1 MVLTATPHESQKKV
15 NLKSSRVELSSN
27 FLVTGSN
34 ILPPPFLILFVFCFR
49 VLIIQNYFG
58 FVTLLVGG

>member
-1 MVLTATPHESQKKV
+1 MVLTAAPHESQKKV

-34 ILPPPFLILFVFCFR
+34 ILSPPFLILFVFCFR
-49 VLIIQNYFG
+49 VLIIQKYFG
-58 FVTLLVGG
+58 FVTLLLGG